1 MVGSGAAGGG
11 VTGALA
17 ELFAEGAVVTG
28 GGVGVEADGMP
39 QLKAGAA
46 AVGGA
51 LRRLPFAAAGVA
63 AGVVVGTVARSTR
76 AGAGTATVVGGGGS
90 TMVVGDVVV
99 DVSTTEVVVDEAFRA
114 SFGSSRVMTEES
126 TAVSSPP
133 CNEEPTNA
141 SPKMTKRPM
150 RPRFTTART
159 SRAESTVI
167 TVTRMSLAEI
177 SGRRSGGYH
186 EPSAPRH
193 QPCSFWMS
201 VSMISSPSDLP

>member
-1 MVGSGAAGGG
+1 M
-11 VTGALA
+11 TG
-17 ELFAEGAVVTG
+17 E
-28 GGVGVEADGMP
+28 GVGVAADGMP

-51 LRRLPFAAAGVA
+51 LRRLPFGAAGTA
-63 AGVVVGTVARSTR
+63 AGIEAGTVARSTR
-76 AGAGTATVVGGGGS
+76 AGAGTTTVVG
-90 TMVVGDVVV
+90 DEVV
-99 DVSTTEVVVDEAFRA
+99 DVTATEVVVDEVFTAA
-114 SFGSSRVMTEES
+114 CASSRVMTEES

-159 SRAESTVI
+159 SRAGLTVI

-177 SGRRSGGYH
+177 TGRRSGGYH

-193 QPCSFWMS
+193 QPWSFWIS

>member
-1 MVGSGAAGGG
+1 M
-11 VTGALA
+11 TG
-17 ELFAEGAVVTG
+17 E
-28 GGVGVEADGMP
+28 GVGVAADGMP
-39 QLKAGAA
+39 QLKAGA
-46 AVGGA
+46 VGGA
-51 LRRLPFAAAGVA
+51 LRRLPFGAAGTA
-63 AGVVVGTVARSTR
+63 AGIVAGTVARSTR
-76 AGAGTATVVGGGGS
+76 AGAGT

-99 DVSTTEVVVDEAFRA
+99 DVTATEVVVDEAFTA
-114 SFGSSRVMTEES
+114 AFASSRVMTEES

-159 SRAESTVI
+159 SRAGSTVI

-177 SGRRSGGYH
+177 TGRRSGGYH

-193 QPCSFWMS
+193 QPWSFWIS